1 MVQGRQATGMES
13 RGISQR
19 FPFWC
24 NKTKTARTTGRRS
37 SSSPLQCHDQRLFAG
52 EDYFC
57 QDRLYY
63 LSPFKSRR
71 CGIPSHS
78 YLGRGPRPLHIGLS
92 HHHREGPTIEGPK
105 SEQVEH
111 HTSSRTPHLLRLVHP
126 CTSSSIAPRGNPPH
140 HTGVGYYT
148 TTVARTS
155 INLCVFVSL

>member
-1 MVQGRQATGMES
+1 MVQGRQATGAES

-19 FPFWC
+19 LPFRC
-24 NKTKTARTTGRRS
+24 NETKTARTAGRRS
-37 SSSPLQCHDQRLFAG
+37 STSPPQHHDQRLFAS

-63 LSPFKSRR
+63 LSTFKSRR
-71 CGIPSHS
+71 CGIPSRS
-78 YLGRGPRPLHIGLS
+78 YLGRGPRPLYIGPS
-92 HHHREGPTIEGPK
+92 HHHRKGTR

-140 HTGVGYYT
+140 HTGLEYYT
-148 TTVARTS
+148 TTMARTS
-155 INLCVFVSL
+155 INLCVFVSLCSTR